1 MILVNVFKDGGSIKE
16 INVKGHSGY
25 DVEGRDIVCS
35 SVSTVVIITANLL
48 EKLNIDFECIS
59 DENVPVISLRIKN
72 VNSKD
77 QLDLVN
83 TILEN
88 LVDNL
93 SKVQEEYNKYLKIII
108 K

>member
-1 MILVNVFKDGGSIKE
+1 MILVDVLKDGGSIKE
-16 INVKGHSGY
+16 IKVKGHSGY
-25 DVEGRDIVCS
+25 DEIGKDIVCS
-35 SVSTVVIITANLL
+35 SVSTAVILTANLL
-48 EKLNIDFECIS
+48 ERLNIDFECIS
-59 DENVPVISLRIKN
+59 DENIPLISLRIKN
-72 VNSKD
+72 VDSN
-77 QLDLVN
+77 DLVN

>member
-16 INVKGHSGY
+16 IEVKGHSGY

-35 SVSTVVIITANLL
+35 SVSTAVIITANLL
-48 EKLNIDFECIS
+48 ERLNIDFECTS
-59 DENVPVISLRIKN
+59 DDKVPLISLKMKN
-72 VNSKD
+72 VNSND
-77 QLDLVN
+77 QLNLVN